1 MIVAILIIFFIL
13 AWASNRDYFNEPDED
28 EDNIKPDSDL
38 KMMMGLLL
46 LPWVILIVTEVN
58 ISSYPA
64 TEVAGSFFFRRA
76 EKLNSGGFV
85 QKYSDQGGF
94 VQKYWTMIAARY
106 CYVLSS
112 HAPRLFRFDQTKSNC
127 SAVPKT

>member
-64 TEVAGSFFFRRA
+64 TEVAGSFFFRHA
-76 EKLNSGGFV
+76 EK
-85 QKYSDQGGF
+85 
-94 VQKYWTMIAARY
+94 
-106 CYVLSS
+106 
-112 HAPRLFRFDQTKSNC
+112 
-127 SAVPKT
+127 